1 MIYLICFAAS
11 SLFIFI
17 SERKKG
23 VLHRFC
29 LLIGILIPVILAAL
43 RSYDVGTDIFLYAR
57 QVFDSAR
64 DGESLEWMGWWNRT
78 YGVEYGYLFLNYVV
92 SRFTD
97 KYAWQ
102 FFFVE
107 LFIMVFIYKAFL
119 YFKENVTEGISIS
132 YMFLMYY
139 LLMYNESLN
148 LMRQSMAVAVT
159 AYGFRYVYERK
170 PLQYVSIVLLAMQFH
185 ITALLAVFIYPLYI
199 LVCVKRKYFVVY
211 ILLPLSVCSGMVLG
225 RLIGIITNTGLFG
238 DKFLKYFKEGFDS
251 VFSVNQF
258 VIRFPFI
265 ILFLYMAV
273 KHKRKR
279 EYRNLMASIL
289 VLDLAFA
296 ELRGIEETLYRLSLY
311 FSVYKCVMYPEVTG
325 FFCIKNKQT
334 VKLFLLAF
342 GLGLW
347 YYQIVLMNNGQTY
360 PYALNPDL

>member
-1 MIYLICFAAS
+1 
-11 SLFIFI
+11 
-17 SERKKG
+17 
-23 VLHRFC
+23 
-29 LLIGILIPVILAAL
+29 
-43 RSYDVGTDIFLYAR
+43 
-57 QVFDSAR
+57 
-64 DGESLEWMGWWNRT
+64 
-78 YGVEYGYLFLNYVV
+78 
-92 SRFTD
+92 
-97 KYAWQ
+97 
-102 FFFVE
+102 
-107 LFIMVFIYKAFL
+107 
-119 YFKENVTEGISIS
+119 
-132 YMFLMYY
+132 MFLMYY

-170 PLQYVSIVLLAMQFH
+170 PLKYVSIVLLAMQFH